1 VIVLGALLLVWGG
14 LVVGLAP
21 MLHRNWKGM
30 LADMRRAGVKNDI
43 PLTGFFASETG
54 LRRMRI
60 AGAAA
65 AAVGLAMIV
74 AGLVVGR
81 GIGG

>member
-1 VIVLGALLLVWGG
+1 VILLGALLLVWGG
-14 LVVGLAP
+14 LVIGLAP

-43 PLTGFFASETG
+43 PLTGFFASAEG

-60 AGAAA
+60 AGGAV
-65 AAVGLAMIV
+65 AAVGAGMIV
-74 AGLVVGR
+74 AGLLLR
-81 GIGG
+81 

>member
-1 VIVLGALLLVWGG
+1 VIVLGALLVVWGG
-14 LVVGLAP
+14 LVLGLAP

-43 PLTGFFASETG
+43 PLTGFFASEAG

-60 AGAAA
+60 AGGAAV
-65 AAVGLAMIV
+65 AVGLAMV
-74 AGLVVGR
+74 AIGLVR
-81 GIGG
+81 G